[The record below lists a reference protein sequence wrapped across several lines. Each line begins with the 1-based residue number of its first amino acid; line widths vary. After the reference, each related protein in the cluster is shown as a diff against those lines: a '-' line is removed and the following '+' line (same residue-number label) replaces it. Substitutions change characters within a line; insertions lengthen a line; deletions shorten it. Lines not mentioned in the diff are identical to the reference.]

1 MSLKHE
7 AKKGMIWTFAQQ
19 FGTQIVGF
27 GISVILARLL
37 LPEDFGIIAL
47 FGVIISIA
55 STLVDGG
62 MVSSLIRTENPTDK
76 DFSTVFIFNVVVS
89 LLMYFIVFY
98 TAPFIAHFF
107 SSAELI
113 EIIRVY
119 GMILVISALSMVQ
132 RTRLTKILDFK
143 TQFKIQLP
151 SLFLSGI
158 IGIFLAYNSFGV
170 WALVYSAISQASF
183 STLQFWIYSKWK
195 PDFKFDITKFKYHF
209 SFGYKMTLS
218 GLLNVIF
225 IEIYTILIGKL
236 FSPIQLGYYNR
247 ADSLKQLPVHN
258 ISFALNKVTFPLF
271 AKIAYDNVKLKEV
284 YHKLMCVVIF
294 VIAPVL
300 MTMVVLAEPLI
311 QFLFTEK
318 WLPSVPFFQIL
329 SIAGLLYPIHAYNL
343 NILQVKGRSD
353 LFLKLEIFKKI
364 LIVLAIL
371 ISLPFG
377 IYALLWGQ
385 VITSFFA
392 FFINTHFTGKF
403 LMYSAWNQIMDVAP
417 SIILSLFC
425 GSVIYW
431 LMISFCSKWNDFSL
445 LVIMGGVFLTLYLG
459 LSYLL
464 KFKEIT
470 YIRNLLKQ

>member
-1 MSLKHE
+1 MTLKQE

-19 FGTQIVGF
+19 FGTQIIGF
-27 GISVILARLL
+27 GISIILARLL
-37 LPEDFGIIAL
+37 LPKDFGIIAL
-47 FGVIISIA
+47 FGVVISIA
-55 STLVDGG
+55 SALIDGG
-62 MVSSLIRTENPTDK
+62 MVSSLIRTENPTDL

-89 LLMYFIVFY
+89 LLMYITLFI
-98 TAPFIAHFF
+98 TAPYIAHFF
-107 SSAELI
+107 SLDELVK
-113 EIIRVY
+113 IIRVY
-119 GMILVISALSMVQ
+119 GITLVISSLSMIQ
-132 RTRLTKILDFK
+132 RTRLTKNLDFK

-151 SLFLSGI
+151 SLILSGA
-158 IGIFLAYNSFGV
+158 IGILLAYNDFGV
-170 WALVYSAISQASF
+170 WALVYSSIAQVFF
-183 STLQFWIYSKWK
+183 SSLQFWIYSNWR
-195 PDFKFDITKFKYHF
+195 PQLKFDFMKFKYHF

-218 GLLNVIF
+218 GLLNIIF
-225 IEIYTILIGKL
+225 IDVYTLLIGKF

-258 ISFALNKVTFPLF
+258 ISFTLNKVTFPLF

-385 VITSFFA
+385 VITSFFS

-403 LMYSAWNQIMDVAP
+403 LMYSTWNQIMDVAP

-431 LMISFCSKWNDFSL
+431 LTISFCSKWNDFSL